1 MSRLEPE
8 PGSGISVPILSDPPG
23 AAPGIRKESCEHA
36 MGFLLNALARSPWRC
51 HFEIP
56 LPAGKLHMDWRRAG
70 SAAGYA
76 SWKWADREVAGTVL
90 FTGHDPDDCLA
101 IEQFA
106 RAVSP
111 AGSPL
116 DPAFLKR
123 LRESARPLVGIAF
136 GDSIPET
143 QIPITEFSVGLI
155 KGLCKQATF
164 KMSRAPLGTAIPQ
177 DFPPRFL
184 HVVIVN
190 GAIKQMLWPQ
200 SKIFREIPNLQQAVT
215 TFMDRFEDSF
225 EKFDERILLRQP
237 QGDRLFRVEW
247 AGVRP
252 TAGLA
257 ELTDS
262 MQMHHTLL
270 LLSGKDAPSDAAVL
284 DQFVSSLPHVVRG
297 VFDSPF
303 REIRTCPRPLLVE
316 LVGTES
322 AKRDSAAAPTA
333 GALAVAF
340 FRRLGVF

>member
-1 MSRLEPE
+1 
-8 PGSGISVPILSDPPG
+8 
-23 AAPGIRKESCEHA
+23 

-51 HFEIP
+51 HFEVP
-56 LPAGKLHMDWRRAG
+56 LPVGKLHMDWCRAG
-70 SAAGYA
+70 ATAGYA
-76 SWKWADREVAGTVL
+76 SWKWAGREVAGTVL

-101 IEQFA
+101 IERFA

-111 AGSPL
+111 AGAPL

-143 QIPITEFSVGLI
+143 RMAIAELSIGLV
-155 KGLCKQATF
+155 KGLCKQSAV
-164 KMSRAPLGTAIPQ
+164 KKSKPPLGTAIPQ

-190 GAIKQMLWPQ
+190 GAIKKMLWPE

-215 TFMDRFEDSF
+215 SFMDRFEDSF
-225 EKFDERILLRQP
+225 EKFDERILLRKP
-237 QGDRLFRVEW
+237 EGDLLFRVEW
-247 AGVRP
+247 AGLRP

-262 MQMHHTLL
+262 NQMHHTLL
-270 LLSGKDAPSDAAVL
+270 LLSGKDSSDDAAAL
-284 DQFVSSLPHVVRG
+284 DQFVASLPHVVRG
-297 VFDSPF
+297 VFDAPF

-316 LVGTES
+316 LVGTDPS
-322 AKRDSAAAPTA
+322 KLDPAAAPTA